1 MRLSTTKT
9 LIGSL
14 CGAAMLS
21 AGLVSCA
28 PKHNT
33 LSEAEIADGWQ
44 LLFDGKTLDQCSP
57 GPSWTAASRPKAA
70 AATCRAI
77 S

>member
-44 LLFDGKTLDQCSP
+44 APFRRQNASTSGRTS
-57 GPSWTAASRPKAA
+57 TATR
-70 AATCRAI
+70 
-77 S
+77 

>member
-44 LLFDGKTLDQCSP
+44 LLFDGKTLDQ
-57 GPSWTAASRPKAA
+57 W
-70 AATCRAI
+70 
-77 S
+77 

>member
-33 LSEAEIADGWQ
+33 LSEAEIADG
-44 LLFDGKTLDQCSP
+44 
-57 GPSWTAASRPKAA
+57 
-70 AATCRAI
+70 
-77 S
+77 